1 MLIKLS
7 INNYILIDKANL
19 NLNNGFTTLTGE
31 TGSGKSILLGA
42 LNILLGGRVD
52 YSVIDNEDKKCVL
65 EAYFNV
71 SKLNLKP
78 FFINNELDYDN
89 ECIIRKEIS
98 KSGKTRSFINDTP
111 VNISILKELKDFL
124 IDIHSQHQTID
135 IKKNNY
141 AVNLIDEILKENSLL
156 NDYNSNYKNWIQEK
170 KELNELI
177 NQSHQGFDLDYN
189 SFLLNE
195 LEQVKIT
202 QEEFDGLE
210 EKFSILENAESIK
223 SSIGSVYNQLSYNE
237 INVIDSL
244 NNQTK
249 ELDKIADISHEV
261 EQLNERLKS
270 VYWEIKDISNELESF
285 NENIEHNPDE
295 LIKIHETIDL
305 INKLFLKHQ
314 CQTINELIEKRE
326 ALQKS
331 IKAVTEFDLIKS
343 KKEENIQKIFLK
355 LQLTGEKLHKERRNV
370 SKKIEKDIQQL
381 LEQLSMPNAE
391 IKIEFEKLQTPTK
404 RGIYQINLLFSANK
418 GSSFSEISKS
428 ASGGELSRVM
438 LSIKYLLC
446 KHKTLPTIIFDEI
459 DSGVSGN
466 VANKMG
472 LFMTDMSK
480 ETQII
485 SITHSAQIAAAG
497 NSQWKVYKDNT
508 SEKTRTYLKELTKE
522 ERTLEIATM
531 LSADKITDAALQQ
544 AELLLN

>member
-1 MLIKLS
+1 MLSKLS
-7 INNYILIDKANL
+7 INNYILIDKASL
-19 NLNNGFTTLTGE
+19 ILNNGFTTLTGE

-65 EAYFNV
+65 EANFDV
-71 SKLNLKP
+71 SKLDLKS
-78 FFINNELDYDN
+78 FFNDYELDYDD

-98 KSGKTRSFINDTP
+98 KTGKTRSFINDTP
-111 VNISILKELKDFL
+111 VNIALLKELKDYL

-141 AVNLIDEILKENSLL
+141 AVNLIDEILKENKLL
-156 NDYNSNYKNWIQEK
+156 KDYQLSYNNWVKEK
-170 KELNELI
+170 KELNELV
-177 NQSHQGFDLDYN
+177 NQSHKGFDLDYN

-202 QEEFDGLE
+202 QKEFDGLE
-210 EKFSILENAESIK
+210 EKYSILENAESIK
-223 SSIGSVYNQLSYNE
+223 SNLGSVYNQLSYNE
-237 INVIDSL
+237 INIIDSL

-249 ELDKIADISHEV
+249 ELDRISDISVEV
-261 EQLNERLKS
+261 QQLNERLKS
-270 VYWEIKDISNELESF
+270 AYWEIKDVSNELELF
-285 NENIEHNPDE
+285 NEAIEHNPDE
-295 LIKIHETIDL
+295 LQKIHETIDL

-314 CQTINELIEKRE
+314 CQTVDELILKRDE
-326 ALQKS
+326 LQKN

-343 KKEENIQKIFLK
+343 KKEEQIQKLALK
-355 LQLTGEKLHKERRNV
+355 LQLTGEKLHIERKKV
-370 SKKIEKDIQQL
+370 SIKIEKDIKLL

-391 IKIEFEKLQTPTK
+391 IKLEFQKLDTPTK

-418 GSSFSEISKS
+418 GSSFTDISKS

-472 LFMTDMSK
+472 VFMTDMSND
-480 ETQII
+480 TQII

-497 NSQWKVYKDNT
+497 NSQWKVYKDN
-508 SEKTRTYLKELTKE
+508 SETKTRTYLKELSKE

-531 LSADKITDAALQQ
+531 LSADKITEAALQQ